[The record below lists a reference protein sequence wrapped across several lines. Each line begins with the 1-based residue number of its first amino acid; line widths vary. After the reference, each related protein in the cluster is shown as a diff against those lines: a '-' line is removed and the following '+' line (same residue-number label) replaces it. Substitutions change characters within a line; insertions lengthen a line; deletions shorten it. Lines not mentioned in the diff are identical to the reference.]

1 MEHVEH
7 PLEHDTNYAPAERS
21 GVREMIAPLNAMG
34 DNVTIQKNWQEL
46 IRPSKL
52 QVAPGGDMRRSATV
66 VAEPLGGVGDARKP
80 PIYLHDGDIVEVEIE
95 SVGLIRNRIVAER
108 EPRVNATWNHAPSS

>member
-7 PLEHDTNYAPAERS
+7 SLEHSTNYGPTERS

-52 QVAPGGDMRRSATV
+52 QVSPGGDTRRSAT
-66 VAEPLGGVGDARKP
+66 ASASP
-80 PIYLHDGDIVEVEIE
+80 P
-95 SVGLIRNRIVAER
+95 STA
-108 EPRVNATWNHAPSS
+108 